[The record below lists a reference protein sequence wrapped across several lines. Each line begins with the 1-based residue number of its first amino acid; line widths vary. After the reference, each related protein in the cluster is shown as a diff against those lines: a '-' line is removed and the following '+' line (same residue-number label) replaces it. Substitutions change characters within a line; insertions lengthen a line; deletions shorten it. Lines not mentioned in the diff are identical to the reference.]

1 MTRGSGVMQQRK
13 GIFYTEP
20 IEKHYLGDIMMEIF
34 KVRIYDP
41 FFVGRKD
48 LTVIDAGSNVGIF
61 SLYAHPYS
69 KVIHALEP
77 AQEHFDTLNHM
88 LEYNGIENV
97 KTHKLALS
105 HQNGETTFYHTPN
118 VTAYSLRP
126 EIHVPEAGQETVQ
139 TIRLDD
145 FFKQEGIEH
154 VDFMKLDIEGSEFE
168 VVGGEGFENV
178 ADKIDALV
186 VELHA
191 WPGINYQ
198 QIITRLND
206 LGFDLQ
212 QMATEATVF
221 AGRRRK

>member
-1 MTRGSGVMQQRK
+1 MLDTKQHK
-13 GIFYTEP
+13 DLNGIFFRKPLEQHFIP
-20 IEKHYLGDIMMEIF
+20 HIMEEIF
-34 KVRIYDP
+34 KQRVYDP
-41 FFVGRKD
+41 FFVGKKD
-48 LTVIDAGSNVGIF
+48 MVVLDCGSNIGLF
-61 SLYAHPYS
+61 SYYAYPFA
-69 KVIHALEP
+69 KVIYALEP
-77 AQEHFDTLNHM
+77 SQVHFETLNHM

-126 EIHVPEAGQETVQ
+126 EIHNPESGQETVT

-154 VDFMKLDIEGSEFE
+154 CDFMKLDIEGSEFE

-178 ADKIDALV
+178 ADKIAALV
-186 VELHA
+186 VELHS
-191 WPGINYQ
+191 WPQYNYSLLIN
-198 QIITRLND
+198 RLRD
-206 LGFDLQ
+206 LGFDLE
-212 QMATEATVF
+212 QMPTEATVF